1 MQKYR
6 FLFRISVGILS
17 AVLSTETSAQLV
29 PVLGSQRAGIS
40 AMQFLK
46 IGVGARAAGMG
57 EAFVPISNDVSALF
71 WNPAGIVQFSRP
83 EVFVSHTEWVADIKH
98 EFFGAVYHLSTSDAV
113 GLSVNAL
120 HMDEMQVTTELQPR
134 GTGEYFKFGDIAL
147 GLTYAR
153 KMTDQ
158 FGFGLTVK
166 YARETIAELRMRSVM
181 VDLGTYYWTGLGTS
195 RFSVAVTNFGGQ
207 LTPSGSVSLL
217 NGTTVENFQSFSPP
231 TIFRIGFAVEPIDNE
246 DSRLTTAVQLNHPND
261 NAENLSFGVEY
272 TWHDLLHL
280 RGGYKVNVDEQRFAA
295 GGGISLPLSI
305 ADFGFD
311 YAYSSFGRLGNVHRV
326 SLNLRL

>member
-1 MQKYR
+1 M
-6 FLFRISVGILS
+6 
-17 AVLSTETSAQLV
+17 STETSAQLI

-57 EAFVPISNDVSALF
+57 EAFVPISNDASALF
-71 WNPAGIVQFSRP
+71 WNPAGIVQFARP
-83 EVFVSHTEWVADIKH
+83 EIFISHTEWVADVKH
-98 EFFGAVYHLSTSDAV
+98 EFFGAVYHLTTSDALGV
-113 GLSVNAL
+113 SVNAL

-134 GTGEYFKFGDIAL
+134 GTGEFFKFGDIAF

-166 YARETIAELRMRSVM
+166 YANETLAALKMRSVM

-195 RFSVAVTNFGGQ
+195 RFSVAVTNFGAQ
-207 LTPSGSVSLL
+207 ISPRGSVTLL
-217 NGTTVENFQSFSPP
+217 NGTTAGSFQSFSPP
-231 TIFRIGFAVEPIDNE
+231 TIFRIGFAVESVDNE
-246 DSRLTTAVQLNHPND
+246 GSRLTTAVQLNHPND
-261 NAENLSFGVEY
+261 NAENLNLGIEY
-272 TWHDLLHL
+272 SWHNLLHL
-280 RGGYKVNVDEQRFAA
+280 RGGYKVNVDEQRFAV

-305 ADFGFD
+305 ADFSFD
-311 YAYSSFGRLGNVHRV
+311 YAYTSFNRLGNVHRISV
-326 SLNLRL
+326 NLRL